1 MNFLECRSLFV
12 GLVLSLQA
20 ILKDLATCSS
30 LRLSSDAGLLL
41 CRSLVSRNHMAEKK
55 GFSIL

>member
-1 MNFLECRSLFV
+1 MNFLECHSLFV

-20 ILKDLATCSS
+20 ILRDLAICSS
-30 LRLSSDAGLLL
+30 LKLSSGAGLLL
-41 CRSLVSRNHMAEKK
+41 CRSPVSRNHMAEKK